1 MRMRN
6 SLTLFETVLSKKT
19 MYTRDSFQ
27 FFSAKELLIHT
38 QRALNVQ
45 PAHQTCRAKDKHR
58 LMLQQ
63 IKIDMQA
70 SGEHSKESAQHWPR
84 SFGAPVQMQPVV
96 IANLMP
102 KVASGQQINKDIQ
115 DFGRALSLLL
125 RWKRHRHNLNPRF
138 CQLSTAYYPSRVF
151 LFRPHGN
158 FCEGDLLDRV
168 QL

>member
-27 FFSAKELLIHT
+27 FFSAKELSIHT

-63 IKIDMQA
+63 IKVYMQA
-70 SGEHSKESAQHWPR
+70 FRRASNKKKPQPWPR
-84 SFGAPVQMQPVV
+84 SSGAPVQMQPVV

-138 CQLSTAYYPSRVF
+138 CQLSTAYFPSRVF
-151 LFRPHGN
+151 VFRPHGN
-158 FCEGDLLDRV
+158 FCEGDLL
-168 QL
+168 